1 MQIPSL
7 GAGRE
12 FDRIRAVL
20 AALGDQAAGAGDD
33 CAFVPAGTG
42 VLALSTDTSVEG
54 VHFRREW
61 LSLEEIGWRAAAGA
75 LSDLA
80 AVAAEP
86 IGVLAALV
94 LPDAI
99 GEAETVELMRGVGHA
114 TTSVGGK
121 VLGGDLSGGPTL
133 TLTITVVGSCVAP
146 IRRTG
151 ASPGDTLWVTG
162 SLGGSR
168 AALASLEAG
177 DPPPAAARA
186 AFAHPEP
193 RVQAARWLARRG
205 ARAMIDLS
213 DGLAGDAGHL
223 AAASAVR
230 LRIDLGGVP
239 AHPDLVTRVARTGES
254 AAALAAMGGEDYELL
269 VAMPPTFDESH
280 AAEHLADTGVLLT
293 RIGVVDYGHGVS
305 LTEGGVSVTLRSFD
319 HFA

>member
-1 MQIPSL
+1 MPSL

-20 AALGDQAAGAGDD
+20 AALGEDAAGAGDD
-33 CAFVPAGTG
+33 CAFLPSGSG
-42 VLALSTDTSVEG
+42 VLALSTDSSVEG

-94 LPDAI
+94 LPDSI
-99 GEAETVELMRGVGHA
+99 GEDETVRLMRGIGDA
-114 TTSVGGK
+114 TASVGGK
-121 VLGGDLSGGPTL
+121 VLGGDLSAGASLVIG
-133 TLTITVVGSCVAP
+133 ITVLGSCGSPV
-146 IRRTG
+146 RRTG
-151 ASPGDTLWVTG
+151 ATIGDSLWVTG
-162 SLGGSR
+162 SLGGPR
-168 AALASLEAG
+168 AALLSLQAG
-177 DPPPAAARA
+177 EPPPAAARA

-193 RVQAARWLARRG
+193 RVHGARWLAGRG

-223 AAASAVR
+223 AAASDVR
-230 LRIDLGGVP
+230 LRIDIASLPV
-239 AHPDLVTRVARTGES
+239 HPDVVSRVARTGES
-254 AAALAAMGGEDYELL
+254 AGAFAAVGGEDYELL
-269 VAMPPTFDESH
+269 VALPATFDEGN
-280 AAEHLADTGVLLT
+280 AAEHLSDTGVALT
-293 RIGVVDYGHGVS
+293 RIGAVEAGHGVS
-305 LTEGGVSVTLRSFD
+305 LTEGGVSVPLRSFD